1 MLSKQDKVIKRQ
13 QQDVSSSTEKAP
25 QVIEENTKLQL
36 LLQQKEI
43 ENVKFQENIHL
54 LKTEKDEVA
63 RQLADLK
70 ITHTRIEAEKYQLTN
85 EIAVLRVDNDSLK
98 QTNREKEHFLANN
111 EQLQR
116 QLTDLYRSSS
126 QEKYQLTNEIAVLRV
141 DNDSLK
147 QTNREKEH
155 LLANNEQL
163 QRQLTDLY
171 RSSSQEKDQLTNEI
185 AVLREQVRKK
195 EQSNITD
202 IKYWEVSHT
211 DVKSTG
217 VKLGDGG
224 WGTVE
229 VGFFHGQKVALKML
243 HSDIV
248 SPFYNDLVRR
258 EIAMMVKVRH
268 PNLLLCIAA
277 VLDHP
282 SGSPIIITEVMD
294 ASLRNMYT
302 SGKLDY
308 KMKLSILRDVA
319 SALNYLHCHQ
329 DEIIHRDVSSAN
341 VLLEVK
347 RENEWKAKLS
357 DFGSANLSRLSKT
370 TAPGAEVYSAPEVPR
385 EQTTKMDV
393 YSYGILLCELLTNQ
407 FPLREAFPSMLQILA
422 NNWRLMHQLVLICT
436 KDSPKDRPNMSYIL
450 QILYEKYPNILN

>member
-1 MLSKQDKVIKRQ
+1 MEDKVVKIQ
-13 QQDVSSSTEKAP
+13 QQDVSSSMS
-25 QVIEENTKLQL
+25 QENKKLQL
-36 LLQQKEI
+36 LLQQKEM
-43 ENVKFQENIHL
+43 ENAKLQEHIHL

-70 ITHTRIEAEKYQLTN
+70 ITNTRIEAEK
-85 EIAVLRVDNDSLK
+85 D
-98 QTNREKEHFLANN
+98 
-111 EQLQR
+111 
-116 QLTDLYRSSS
+116 
-126 QEKYQLTNEIAVLRV
+126 QLTNEIAVLRV

-155 LLANNEQL
+155 LLANNEHL
-163 QRQLTDLY
+163 GKQLTDLY
-171 RSSSQEKDQLTNEI
+171 RTSSEEKDQLTNEI

-211 DVKSTG
+211 EVKSTG

-229 VGFFHGQKVALKML
+229 VGFFQGQKVALKML

-294 ASLRNMYT
+294 TSMRKMYT

-370 TAPGAEVYSAPEVPR
+370 TAPGAEVYGAPEVPR

>member
-1 MLSKQDKVIKRQ
+1 MRVTQLTKEITEVRQ
-13 QQDVSSSTEKAP
+13 QLQNERTKCQQKETELQTRTNKF
-25 QVIEENTKLQL
+25 QILNTNLQIQNTKLQ
-36 LLQQKEI
+36 E
-43 ENVKFQENIHL
+43 ENRTLKF
-54 LKTEKDEVA
+54 EKGEVT
-63 RQLADLK
+63 RQLSDLH
-70 ITHTRIEAEKYQLTN
+70 ITNTRVEAEKD
-85 EIAVLRVDNDSLK
+85 R
-98 QTNREKEHFLANN
+98 
-111 EQLQR
+111 
-116 QLTDLYRSSS
+116 
-126 QEKYQLTNEIAVLRV
+126 
-141 DNDSLK
+141 
-147 QTNREKEH
+147 
-155 LLANNEQL
+155 
-163 QRQLTDLY
+163 
-171 RSSSQEKDQLTNEI
+171 LTNEI

-195 EQSNITD
+195 EWTD

-211 DVKSTG
+211 EVKSTG

-243 HSDIV
+243 HSNIV

-258 EIAMMVKVRH
+258 EIAVMMKVRH

-282 SGSPIIITEVMD
+282 SGSPIIITELMD
-294 ASLRNMYT
+294 TSLRNMYT

-357 DFGSANLSRLSKT
+357 DFGSANLSRLSET
-370 TAPGAEVYSAPEVPR
+370 PGPGAVPYTAPEVPR

-407 FPLREAFPSMLQILA
+407 FPLREGFPSMLQILA

-436 KDSPKDRPNMSYIL
+436 KDSPNDRPNMSYIL
-450 QILYEKYPNILN
+450 QVLYEKYPNILN